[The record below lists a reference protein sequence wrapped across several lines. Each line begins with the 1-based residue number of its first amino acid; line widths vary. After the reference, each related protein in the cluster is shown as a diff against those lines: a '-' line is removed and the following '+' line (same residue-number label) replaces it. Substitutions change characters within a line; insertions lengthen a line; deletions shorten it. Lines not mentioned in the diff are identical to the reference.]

1 MRVYN
6 GWVLRIGYVDFVVA
20 GSQKLR
26 GVQSYVLRATH
37 GVRRISRPALLAGL
51 HDGSIQYVNSIAS

>member
-6 GWVLRIGYVDFVVA
+6 GWVLRIGCVEFVVA

-37 GVRRISRPALLAGL
+37 GVRRISRPASSAAKTRIPPRSTRIKKG
-51 HDGSIQYVNSIAS
+51 